1 MLTLDVHN
9 DGHIPSERMDAIFSP
24 FSREK
29 SEQPRPGLGLGIY
42 IASEIA
48 RAHGGTLE
56 VESSA
61 ATGTLFTFKMP
72 RLELP

>member
-1 MLTLDVHN
+1 MFTLEVHN

-72 RLELP
+72 RLQLA